1 MKRLAS
7 PLFIL
12 CCLPTAFALNAN
24 ATKLDLFSNV
34 ELKAA
39 NYQHLIY
46 GPRQTSQ
53 PLYSEDATLGF
64 VIKNIRLEK
73 APESSM
79 DVGIVLQS
87 VGNGASTGTITSPQF
102 TNAINRLPASDG
114 TPFVREA
121 YVKIYQFLRPNVTA
135 TFGRQDFT
143 LGQGIALASDDLGLP
158 GGRVEVANLFHNL
171 KADLFFFRPFLA
183 DRFYKVYGGSAY
195 YPGNE
200 GLWQVYHFWQRDDGA
215 SQDILFNTASK
226 TKKFTGVRYFL
237 SQSQLTFDGEASIE
251 RGTAKKVGGGSGNY
265 SAHAFMMKGAW
276 SQNIPYFGKSK
287 LRLGYGRSSGNADAG
302 AGAKTDKNFFP
313 AFGHKYN
320 GLERDG
326 YGAIAGASLYD
337 IIKTSD
343 TANGLPHGMSGLNVI
358 DIGADMPYKK
368 LLLSADL
375 YKFRAT
381 ENTAGGSLQIGS
393 EWDLKVTYPFGDNLR
408 LNVVYAVFTPL
419 GVNADLK
426 PIKLTYGSVA
436 ARF

>member
-12 CCLPTAFALNAN
+12 CCLPTAFALNAS

-46 GPRQTSQ
+46 GNKQASQ

-87 VGNGASTGTITSPQF
+87 VGNGASSSTITSQQF
-102 TNAINRLPASDG
+102 TDAVNRLPASDG

-121 YVKIYQFLRPNVTA
+121 YVKIYKFLRPNVTA

-158 GGRVEVANLFHNL
+158 GGRLEVANLLHNL
-171 KADLFFFRPFLA
+171 KADLFFFRPFLT

-200 GLWQVYHFWQRDDGA
+200 GLWQVYHFWQRDDGV
-215 SQDILFNTASK
+215 SHDILFDTASK

-237 SQSQLTFDGEASIE
+237 SQNQLTFDGEAVLE

-276 SQNIPYFGKSK
+276 NQDIPYFGKSK

-302 AGAKTDKNFFP
+302 AGAATDKNFFP
-313 AFGHKYN
+313 AFGHKFS

-337 IIKTSD
+337 ILKTSD
-343 TANGLPHGMSGLNVI
+343 TVNGLPHGISGLNVI
-358 DIGADMPYKK
+358 DIGADMPYRK

-375 YKFRAT
+375 YKFRAS

-393 EWDLKVTYPFGDNLR
+393 EWDMKATYPLGDNLR

-419 GVNADLK
+419 GVNAQLK
-426 PIKLTYGSVA
+426 PIKLTYGSVS